1 MAFSVKNKRGD
12 TFYLHSKDV
21 ELANNR
27 ERTIYFFSKEQKAG
41 VMNSLPSG
49 WEVYETQNG
58 LPVLRRTDKDRSK
71 DESPSK
77 AKSNR

>member
-1 MAFSVKNKRGD
+1 MAFSVKNKKGD

-27 ERTIYFFSKEQKAG
+27 ERTIYFFSKEQKEG
-41 VMNSLPSG
+41 VMSALPKG

-58 LPVLRRTDKDRSK
+58 LPVLRRTDKERPKETAGSK
-71 DESPSK
+71 K
-77 AKSNR
+77 

>member
-1 MAFSVKNKRGD
+1 MAFSVKNKKGD

-27 ERTIYFFSKEQKAG
+27 ARTIYFFSKEQKEG
-41 VMNSLPSG
+41 VMNALPTG

-58 LPVLRRTDKDRSK
+58 LPVLRRTDKEHAVDKAGSK
-71 DESPSK
+71 K
-77 AKSNR
+77 